1 MMQIRK
7 VAETATTIT
16 LGWDPVPGADGY
28 RFYSAGVLR
37 SKTMDPSRKTVKFAK
52 GQEPYKVEAVVLSPL
67 DSGTYPQSGPVYKKV
82 APRVA
87 YAEGG
92 SDARFCVINQ
102 PGVVQIASGPNA
114 GKYTD
119 ESGAI
124 YTNADGLDESGI
136 RSGEPA
142 VTGAKQINGRPYCSL
157 PTMGDPTLN
166 TGSWKV

>member
-1 MMQIRK
+1 MEQIGYQNGI
-7 VAETATTIT
+7 VAAVNRLRDLDPAGTLLVKTGGKWPSIDTIQNVPLENWKAWDKFQRT
-16 LGWDPVPGADGY
+16 LTILKDDHDGDP
-28 RFYSAGVLR
+28 
-37 SKTMDPSRKTVKFAK
+37 DPPDPPA
-52 GQEPYKVEAVVLSPL
+52 YL
-67 DSGTYPQSGPVYKKV
+67 KV

-87 YAEGG
+87 FAQGG

-102 PGVVQIASGPNA
+102 PGVTQRPD

-119 ESGAI
+119 ESGAV

-142 VTGAKQINGRPYCSL
+142 VTGAKEINGRPYCSL
-157 PTMGDPTLN
+157 PTTGSPTEN